1 MSSLDRDRYSQVK
14 ALLELSKVI
23 DTKVINAAE
32 GIAYSI
38 EDQDHRNLALC
49 EIAKYLASTGE
60 WDKAV
65 DLMRTLPI
73 SYEKADTYRWIAKK
87 LVAANE
93 IGKAQELIDETN
105 TIAQEFDI
113 LPDKAADLNQLAR
126 LLFSANEREQAQ
138 RLRTEAIAVARLG
151 EASENQQHSLDSS
164 SVLWEIA
171 EDLALLEE
179 WSEAQDV
186 AGAIKSLEKRN
197 HAIIGLER
205 IRSGLGGS
213 FNNMTYS

>member
-49 EIAKYLASTGE
+49 EIAKYLASAGE